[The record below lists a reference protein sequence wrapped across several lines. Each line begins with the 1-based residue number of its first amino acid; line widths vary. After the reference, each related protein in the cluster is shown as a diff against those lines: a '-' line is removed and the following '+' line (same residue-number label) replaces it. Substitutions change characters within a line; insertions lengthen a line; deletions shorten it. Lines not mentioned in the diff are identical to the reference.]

1 MQGFDLVHQVWRLR
15 NAKNMSDTE
24 AELIMRTILE
34 NVQSYEQVVEVG
46 TQAFIATC
54 SNHIIASCLL
64 STSFG
69 WSAAAEFRSLPPARI
84 NQGHDGRIT

>member
-34 NVQSYEQVVEVG
+34 NVQSYEQVVEVY
-46 TQAFIATC
+46 TQAFILRVL
-54 SNHIIASCLL
+54 II
-64 STSFG
+64 
-69 WSAAAEFRSLPPARI
+69 
-84 NQGHDGRIT
+84 